1 MSDFENAPVEAGEQI
16 ITQTGNNKSLKIV
29 QLYPKDMNIYG
40 DWGNTLSLSR
50 RAQAH
55 GFTTEIID
63 YNPGDEFPLD
73 GDIFVGGGGQDSG
86 QSVIQDDLLANA
98 ETLRMLAEGGTPM
111 LVICG
116 LYQLFG
122 REFKTVGGVTL
133 NGIRV
138 FDAKT
143 VGGEERLIG
152 NIVEESEEFG
162 TIIGFENHSGLTYLF
177 GDTRP
182 LATVTKGEG
191 NNKEDSGEGARV
203 HNVIGTYLHG
213 SLLPKNPAIS
223 DFLIKQ
229 AAIKKYGEFTPVVID
244 DTLVEKARASAS
256 ARPR

>member
-55 GFTTEIID
+55 GFTTEIVD

-98 ETLRMLAEGGTPM
+98 ATLRMLAEGGTPM

-162 TIIGFENHSGLTYLF
+162 TIIGFENHSGLTYLS
-177 GDTRP
+177 GDTKP